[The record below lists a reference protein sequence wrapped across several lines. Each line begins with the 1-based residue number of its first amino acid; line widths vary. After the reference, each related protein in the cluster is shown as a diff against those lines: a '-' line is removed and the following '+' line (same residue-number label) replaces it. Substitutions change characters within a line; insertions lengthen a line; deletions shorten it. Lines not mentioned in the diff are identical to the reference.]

1 MDPIFTLNPEPT
13 PEERNRII
21 DPLIAFN
28 EAQAGP
34 RNKKEFAFF
43 VRSETDELVGGL
55 LGNTHFNHFFVSAIF
70 VEQRFRRH
78 GIGRELM
85 KRAEELALEHKCDAI
100 YLDTFDWQAPGFYT
114 KLGFEVCG
122 KLEDYPRGHQ
132 RFYLVKRIRG
142 VQNG

>member
-13 PEERNRII
+13 PEKRNRII

-70 VEQRFRRH
+70 VDQRFRGH

-85 KRAEELALEHKCDAI
+85 KRAEEIALEHKCDAI
-100 YLDTFDWQAPGFYT
+100 YLDTFDWQAPGFYA
-114 KLGFEVCG
+114 KLGFEVFG

-132 RFYLVKRIRG
+132 RFYLVKRIRD
-142 VQNG
+142 VENG